1 MQPIDTNGRKHEI
14 PTDDMQTCENMALTP
29 MFCFFPWTF
38 QIHAWIILDIRQ
50 DVWVFSSTGQIQ
62 WVWCRNTWSTQ
73 KDFFLAELFAF
84 LCVLLQ
90 TTINDWPQP
99 PRWFAPRLSCSTAGV
114 PSADMANSTEAAPCF
129 SQAAPFSTWKGAQSL
144 SQRIYPLLWVM
155 RVMRQF
161 GEHRILKLGRR
172 GSFCN
177 RSEPRHIAA
186 TWRLWLGT
194 FKRPS
199 RTTLKPCYSWVLCST
214 MVIGNGHVMAF

>member
-1 MQPIDTNGRKHEI
+1 MRYRQMTCKHAKTWLWLPCFVSFLELFRSMPGSSWIFGR
-14 PTDDMQTCENMALTP
+14 MCGYFRAL
-29 MFCFFPWTF
+29 
-38 QIHAWIILDIRQ
+38 A
-50 DVWVFSSTGQIQ
+50 GQIQ

-73 KDFFLAELFAF
+73 KDFFLTELFEF

-129 SQAAPFSTWKGAQSL
+129 SQAALFSTWKGAQSS

-161 GEHRILKLGRR
+161 GKHRTLKLGRR

-177 RSEPRHIAA
+177 LSEPWHIAA

-194 FKRPS
+194 CKRPS